1 MQNSIKIPYAVAS
14 YEEIVREDYFFVDKT
29 QFIES
34 LEKYKAPVF
43 LRPRR
48 FGKTLWCSI
57 LECYYDINKVK
68 AFDILFGNT
77 YIGQHPTSE
86 KNKYLVMNFNF
97 SKVTVKNDL
106 DVIENSFNSICYS
119 VISSFLTVYSKYFV
133 GFAVEY
139 LGNISDYLNSI
150 LSYIQ
155 TNNLPQLFIIIDEYD
170 NFSNQLIQSHNDGL
184 YNKLTTGDSFF
195 RTFFKIIKAGTEDES
210 IKRTYITGVLPITMD
225 DLTSGFNIAEIITLE
240 EQFVSMLGFTQQEV
254 EAYLEAVFVAEKYD
268 INNLD
273 AIKVMMKNYYNGYQF
288 ILDAPKLYNSTILSF
303 FLKKMVMNSGKVP
316 IDFIDDNL
324 KTDINWIK
332 RLTIREENTKEML
345 SKLIFD
351 NELRYDQNM
360 VRSKFNMNQ
369 FFEKDFYPVSLF
381 YLGMLTIK
389 DDYSMGFP
397 NQTMKTIFADY
408 FNIVEKI
415 EVSSGYTDYFIQFM
429 KDLDIEKLFAGY
441 WKTYIG
447 QIPAQAMDK
456 ANENFFRTS
465 FYELCN
471 RYLSRNF
478 VFNIEVNYPS
488 GRSDWE
494 LLGKYHTEFK
504 NIKYIIEFK
513 HFSKEEARKQKV
525 ASLKK
530 PFEDDVIQV
539 NGYATDI
546 LKDFPEYKMSKFIIY
561 TIGAKKFKFFRVE

>member
-1 MQNSIKIPYAVAS
+1 MQNSIKIPYDVDS
-14 YEEIVREDYFFVDKT
+14 YEKIVREDYSFVDKT

-34 LEKYKAPVF
+34 LEQYKTPVF
-43 LRPRR
+43 LRPRG
-48 FGKTLWCSI
+48 FGKSLWCSI
-57 LECYYDINKVK
+57 LECYYDINKGE
-68 AFDILFGNT
+68 AFYRLFGET
-77 YIGQHPTSE
+77 YIGKHPTSE
-86 KNKYLVMNFNF
+86 KNKYLVMRFNF
-97 SKVTVKNDL
+97 TEMAECNSIKEVQD
-106 DVIENSFNSICYS
+106 SFNSNC
-119 VISSFLTVYSKYFV
+119 FTTMKYF
-133 GFAVEY
+133 
-139 LGNISDYLNSI
+139 
-150 LSYIQ
+150 LSYYSLYFGEYIASDESPGHFLYSIVSHIDSHK
-155 TNNLPQLFIIIDEYD
+155 LPKLFIIIDGVDTFTNHLTDLYTRGLND
-170 NFSNQLIQSHNDGL
+170 NPEISDAFIKHI
-184 YNKLTTGDSFF
+184 Y
-195 RTFFKIIKAGTEDES
+195 RIIKSGLEEGRIS
-210 IKRTYITGVLPITMD
+210 RIFFTGLVPITFD
-225 DLTSGFNIAEIITLE
+225 ELSAGFNIGEDITLE
-240 EQFVSMLGFTQQEV
+240 KSFVSMLGFTQEEV
-254 EAYLEAVFVAEKYD
+254 DK
-268 INNLD
+268 NLD
-273 AIKVMMKNYYNGYQF
+273 TVFADNKFYKTNLKFIRVLLENYYSGYQF
-288 ILDAPKLYNSTILSF
+288 IADSPKLYNPMMLHF
-303 FLKKMVMNSGKVP
+303 FMKEFVSSGGKIP

-389 DDYSMGFP
+389 DDYNMGFP

-456 ANENFFRTS
+456 ANDNFFRTT

-471 RYLSRNF
+471 RYLSTDF

-513 HFSKEEARKQKV
+513 HFSKEEARKKKV

-530 PFEDDVIQV
+530 PFDDDVIQV
-539 NGYATDI
+539 NGYAADI
-546 LKDFPEYKMSKFIIY
+546 LRDFPEYKMSKFIIY
-561 TIGAKKFKFFRVE
+561 TIGAEKFKFYRVE

>member
-525 ASLKK
+525 VSLKK
-530 PFEDDVIQV
+530 PFEDDIIQV

>member
-1 MQNSIKIPYAVAS
+1 MQNSIKIPYAVAN
-14 YEEIVREDYFFVDKT
+14 YEQIVRENYFFVDKT
-29 QFIES
+29 IFIES
-34 LEKYKAPVF
+34 LEQYATPVF

-57 LECYYDINKVK
+57 LECYYDINK
-68 AFDILFGNT
+68 AEDFNRLFGNT
-77 YIGQHPTSE
+77 YIGQHPTIE
-86 KNKYLVMNFNF
+86 KNKYLVMRFNF
-97 SKVTVKNDL
+97 SKVTVKDDL
-106 DVIENSFNSICYS
+106 KVIEDSFNSICYS
-119 VISSFLTVYSKYFV
+119 AISSFLTIYSKYFV
-133 GFAVEY
+133 GFDAEY
-139 LGNISDYLNSI
+139 TVNISDYLNSI

-155 TNNLPQLFIIIDEYD
+155 TNSLPQLFIIIDEYD

-195 RTFFKIIKAGTEDES
+195 RTFFKIIKGGTEDES
-210 IKRTYITGVLPITMD
+210 IRRTYITGVLPITMD

-240 EQFVSMLGFTQQEV
+240 KRFVSMLGFTQEEV
-254 EAYLEAVFVAEKYD
+254 DNYLLAVYESS
-268 INNLD
+268 NLYKKD
-273 AIKVMMKNYYNGYQF
+273 MPAIKVLMKNYYNGYQF
-288 ILDAPKLYNSTILSF
+288 LQDCPKLYNSTILSF
-303 FLKKMVMNSGKVP
+303 FLKKIVMNDGEIP

-324 KTDINWIK
+324 KTDVNWIK

-389 DDYSMGFP
+389 DRYSMCFP

-408 FNIVEKI
+408 YNTVEKI

-441 WKTYIG
+441 WKSYIG

-456 ANENFFRTS
+456 ANENFFRTT

-471 RYLSRNF
+471 RYLSTDF
-478 VFNIEVNYPS
+478 VFNVEVNYPS

-513 HFSKEEARKQKV
+513 HFSKEEARKKKV

-530 PFEDDVIQV
+530 PFDDDVIQV

-561 TIGAKKFKFFRVE
+561 TIGAEKFKFYRVE

>member
-1 MQNSIKIPYAVAS
+1 MQNTVKIPYAVAS

-29 QFIES
+29 RFLES
-34 LEKYKAPVF
+34 LEKYKTPVF

-57 LECYYDINKVK
+57 LEGYYDINKVDD
-68 AFDILFGNT
+68 FNRLFGKT
-77 YIGQHPTSE
+77 YIGQHPTNE
-86 KNKYLVMNFNF
+86 KNKYLVMRLNFSEVSVNGDLNILEENFNIICKSTF
-97 SKVTVKNDL
+97 GSFIKKYSQYFKDFDL
-106 DVIENSFNSICYS
+106 AETNTANNLKMII
-119 VISSFLTVYSKYFV
+119 T
-133 GFAVEY
+133 
-139 LGNISDYLNSI
+139 
-150 LSYIQ
+150 YIKD
-155 TNNLPQLFIIIDEYD
+155 NNLPQLFIIIDEYD

-195 RTFFKIIKAGTEDES
+195 RTFFKIIKAGTENES
-210 IKRTYITGVLPITMD
+210 IVRTYITGVLPITMD

-240 EQFVSMLGFTQQEV
+240 KSFVSMLGFTQEEV
-254 EAYLEAVFVAEKYD
+254 DAYLLAVYESS
-268 INNLD
+268 NLD
-273 AIKVMMKNYYNGYQF
+273 KKDMPAIKVLMKNYYNGYQF
-288 ILDAPKLYNSTILSF
+288 LQDSPKLYNSTILSF
-303 FLKKMVMNSGKVP
+303 FLKKIVMNDGEIP

-389 DDYSMGFP
+389 DRYSMCFP

-408 FNIVEKI
+408 YNTVEKI

-441 WKTYIG
+441 WKTYVG

-456 ANENFFRTS
+456 ANENFFRTT
-465 FYELCN
+465 FYELCH
-471 RYLSRNF
+471 RYLSTDF

-513 HFSKEEARKQKV
+513 HFSKEEARKKKV

-530 PFEDDVIQV
+530 PFDDDVIQV

-561 TIGAKKFKFFRVE
+561 TIGAEKFKFFRVE